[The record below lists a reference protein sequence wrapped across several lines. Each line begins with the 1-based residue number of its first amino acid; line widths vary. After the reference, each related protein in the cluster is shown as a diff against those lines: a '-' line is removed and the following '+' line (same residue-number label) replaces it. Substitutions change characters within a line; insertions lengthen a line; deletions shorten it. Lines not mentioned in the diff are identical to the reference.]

1 MDGYRVWVADGG
13 KMAYG
18 GGPVQLA
25 ADIKHSLNH
34 RIGKRG
40 RG

>member
-18 GGPVQLA
+18 GPVQLG